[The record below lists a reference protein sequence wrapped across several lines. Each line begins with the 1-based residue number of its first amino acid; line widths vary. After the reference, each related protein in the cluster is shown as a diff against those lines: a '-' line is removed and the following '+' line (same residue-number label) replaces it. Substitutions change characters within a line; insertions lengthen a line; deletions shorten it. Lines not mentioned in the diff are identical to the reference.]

1 MKLFVPEPESDE
13 FNRRVE
19 GRTDLLL
26 SDLTI
31 TETAAALAR
40 RLREGALSREIA
52 RRVLHAILERVNDGA
67 YDRVELT
74 PDVHR
79 HAERLLLSLVDV
91 PLRAADAL
99 HLALATSA
107 RAGSL
112 ASFDARLAA
121 AARATGLAVY
131 PP

>member
-1 MKLFVPEPESDE
+1 VKLFVPEPESDE

-52 RRVLHAILERVNDGA
+52 RRVLHAVLERVNDGA

-74 PDVHR
+74 GDVHR
-79 HAERLLLSLVDV
+79 HAERLLLSLVEV